1 MVVIIALALLIS
13 TIISHKIGYAKISRS
28 RVAQQSFSPLSHE
41 CFVWK
46 YYLLHIH
53 GAESPLRS

>member
-28 RVAQQSFSPLSHE
+28 RVA
-41 CFVWK
+41 
-46 YYLLHIH
+46 
-53 GAESPLRS
+53 